1 MPLRAGR
8 TGIQRARDRTAPA
21 PLLVGAS
28 AYRKVWLGRA
38 PWFSR
43 LHVEVVLCSV
53 ACLPPPLRCQ
63 IGVRVQLGLRAV
75 SRLETKG
82 TLNPSGVW

>member
-8 TGIQRARDRTAPA
+8 TGIQRARNRSAPA
-21 PLLVGAS
+21 PLLVDAS

-38 PWFSR
+38 SWSSR
-43 LHVEVVLCSV
+43 LHVEVGLCSV
-53 ACLPPPLRCQ
+53 ACLPPPIRCQ
-63 IGVRVQLGLRAV
+63 SGARVQLGLRPV
-75 SRLETKG
+75 SRWETKG

>member
-8 TGIQRARDRTAPA
+8 TGIQRARNRSAPA

-28 AYRKVWLGRA
+28 ADRKVWLGRA
-38 PWFSR
+38 WFSR
-43 LHVEVVLCSV
+43 LHVEVGLCSV

-63 IGVRVQLGLRAV
+63 SGVRVQLGLRAV
-75 SRLETKG
+75 SRWETKG